1 MIDIVLDA
9 NSGNTFCGK
18 EFPLVRLNKT
28 KAASWS
34 DYQHLAADFIKAHA
48 KEEAAII
55 SVNDADFSINKF
67 SVALFA
73 ESVLTPSK
81 LDYVVFK
88 VSDLEAAREAY
99 KPYLAITIA
108 IKYVLRLVDD
118 TPETIYRNLADLGY
132 LGLEITHN
140 YGNNNM
146 TLSYN
151 AGSAPA
157 KEFDVDNAF
166 DALVL
171 AAVLKTISLAKIES
185 SVTVKITLNDKPQ
198 KIDAKSLV
206 RAIMQLVAVWIN

>member
-28 KAASWS
+28 KATSWS

-118 TPETIYRNLADLGY
+118 TPESIYRNLADLGY

-140 YGNNNM
+140 YGNN
-146 TLSYN
+146 
-151 AGSAPA
+151 
-157 KEFDVDNAF
+157 
-166 DALVL
+166 
-171 AAVLKTISLAKIES
+171 I
-185 SVTVKITLNDKPQ
+185 
-198 KIDAKSLV
+198 
-206 RAIMQLVAVWIN
+206 